1 MRRQANWLVAWSS
14 ALLLLTAMKLPGG
27 SGSGTRD
34 TFGNLPMVASEH
46 LLTFAYLPRETSA
59 RAVIPALLTTS
70 DSGMSSIESAPLLQF
85 ELLGN
90 PVSR

>member
-1 MRRQANWLVAWSS
+1 MRRPLNWLVVWSS

-27 SGSGTRD
+27 SGSGTSD
-34 TFGNLPMVASEH
+34 TLDHPPMVASEQ

-70 DSGMSSIESAPLLQF
+70 DSEMSSIESAPLLQF
-85 ELLGN
+85 ELLAN
-90 PVSR
+90 PDL